1 MDTLN
6 NMRMFVRVVE
16 AGSFTGAARHLDST
30 TAQVSRAI
38 ADMEQ
43 HLRAR
48 LLHRTTRRISVT
60 EAGQRYLQRC
70 ERILSFVDEAEA
82 EAAHANV
89 RASGTLRIHG
99 MTSFGQRYL
108 VPSLAR
114 YRENHPEV
122 LIELTLSQRTPDLI
136 DEGYDVAV
144 VIASSLPDSGMI
156 SQRIGSVFSVLC
168 ASPDYIARHGM
179 PATPDDLSTHACR
192 QFQTSFFPMDVW
204 VFDPPAQPARSAT
217 SADRGEAAPPLR
229 KHVVQLGVSP
239 FRVNVAEAMNAALRE
254 GMGIGL
260 LPSYSAIES
269 LQDGSLIRLFSE
281 YQLPQFQVYALYPS
295 RQYID
300 AKIRTWIDFLSETLP
315 QAMANDDALLRTF
328 SNGAY
333 RAQSASR

>member
-6 NMRMFVRVVE
+6 NMRIFVRVVE
-16 AGSFTGAARHLDST
+16 AGSFTAAARYLDST

-38 ADMEQ
+38 ADLEQ

-122 LIELTLSQRTPDLI
+122 SIELTLSQRTPDLI

-156 SQRIGSVFSVLC
+156 SQRLGSVFSVLC
-168 ASPDYIARHGM
+168 ASPDYIARRGA
-179 PATPDDLSTHACR
+179 PVSPDELSTHACL
-192 QFQTSFFPMDVW
+192 QFQTSFFPMDTW
-204 VFDPPAQPARSAT
+204 VFEPP
-217 SADRGEAAPPLR
+217 GEDDAAALNAASGSTTRDGALLR
-229 KHVVQLGVSP
+229 RHVVHLGDSP
-239 FRVNVAEAMNAALRE
+239 LRVNVAEAMNAALRE

-260 LPSYSAIES
+260 LPSYAAIES
-269 LQDGSLIRLFSE
+269 LQNRSLVRLFSH
-281 YQLPQFQVYALYPS
+281 YQLPRFQVYALYPS

-315 QAMANDDALLRTF
+315 QAMASDDALLRTL
-328 SNGAY
+328 
-333 RAQSASR
+333 ASEADNAAG

>member
-6 NMRMFVRVVE
+6 NMRIFVRVVE
-16 AGSFTGAARHLDST
+16 AGSFTRAAQHFDST
-30 TAQVSRAI
+30 TAQISRAI
-38 ADMEQ
+38 ADLEQ
-43 HLRAR
+43 HLHAR

-82 EAAHANV
+82 EAADANV

-122 LIELTLSQRTPDLI
+122 MIELTLSQRTPDLI

-156 SQRIGSVFSVLC
+156 SQRVGSVFSVLC
-168 ASPDYIARHGM
+168 ASPDYIARHGT
-179 PATPDDLSTHACR
+179 PATPDELSAHACL

-204 VFDPPAQPARSAT
+204 VFEPPAVPERSLT
-217 SADRGEAAPPLR
+217 PTDRGEAPPLR
-229 KHVVQLGVSP
+229 RHVVHLSESP
-239 FRVNVAEAMNAALRE
+239 LKVNVAEAMNAALRE

-269 LQDGSLIRLFSE
+269 LQNGSLVRLFGE
-281 YQLPQFQVYALYPS
+281 YQLPQFHAYALYPS

-300 AKIRTWIDFLSETLP
+300 AKIRYGHWAAT
-315 QAMANDDALLRTF
+315 MVALT
-328 SNGAY
+328 SVVKAVGPHPA
-333 RAQSASR
+333 